1 MSETSP
7 IALSDLLIDAENP
20 RLPQPN
26 VGQREALRAIA
37 KHQGRKLQVLASD
50 ILKHGLNP
58 TELSIVMP
66 FEDDLRRY
74 VVLEGN
80 RRLTALKALENPEFL
95 VDTVTA
101 GVLSTIRR
109 LSRDYQNTPIETVPC
124 LIVKDREEARHWIE
138 LRHTGEND
146 GAGIVPWGSD
156 DKERFRAR
164 SGKIEVHTQAL
175 NFLEGRGA
183 LTPEARRNV
192 PVTSFKRLIET
203 PEVRAKLGFEVRGG
217 KMKLLAGEKNIAT
230 ALLYIAQD
238 LASGKTK
245 TEHIYTKEK
254 RVQYANNLPGDIIVT
269 PTRKPGH
276 GVDVSEEASGSA
288 GTKRATTAR
297 IAKRRDKL
305 IPRDCVLNVVDA
317 RCRQIEAELRRLS
330 LDNFTNAV
338 SVLFRVFVELSA
350 DDYIGRMS
358 LATSLDAKLSK
369 KLQDVTADL
378 VSRKKLSAQQAVPA
392 RRTYSK
398 DSFLAPSVALMNEYV
413 HNKHVFPS
421 PADLRSYWDGL
432 QPLFVAVWTP

>member
-1 MSETSP
+1 M
-7 IALSDLLIDAENP
+7 
-20 RLPQPN
+20 
-26 VGQREALRAIA
+26 
-37 KHQGRKLQVLASD
+37 
-50 ILKHGLNP
+50 
-58 TELSIVMP
+58 
-66 FEDDLRRY
+66 
-74 VVLEGN
+74 
-80 RRLTALKALENPEFL
+80 
-95 VDTVTA
+95 
-101 GVLSTIRR
+101 
-109 LSRDYQNTPIETVPC
+109 
-124 LIVKDREEARHWIE
+124 
-138 LRHTGEND
+138 
-146 GAGIVPWGSD
+146 PWGSD

-350 DDYIGRMS
+350 DDYIGRWPKRKKSYTVS
-358 LATSLDAKLSK
+358 LRCPSTPPCVIQVENADCPPWLNAFSK
-369 KLQDVTADL
+369 KTA
-378 VSRKKLSAQQAVPA
+378 
-392 RRTYSK
+392 
-398 DSFLAPSVALMNEYV
+398 
-413 HNKHVFPS
+413 
-421 PADLRSYWDGL
+421 
-432 QPLFVAVWTP
+432 